1 MLVVPVEGIPIQQ
14 ALQVIFLGMKF
25 CFVQSYKFFLLLHTF
40 SLIEI
45 DAFEST
51 HKAPSTIY
59 FGTTEPRMKLCFV
72 QSLDFLLLS
81 TFELNHFNVS
91 NNIL

>member
-40 SLIEI
+40 SLNEL
-45 DAFEST
+45 DAFEIP
-51 HKAPSTIY
+51 KAPSTIY